1 MPTNGTMHV
10 LGGTHPGPACVLAPP
25 RPPPAGKPLRI
36 LHTDTDDLENPL
48 RGGQPVRT
56 FAINSRLAARHEI
69 TVLTSVYRG
78 CQPTVQRTGVTYR
91 RLGFRLPGFGLS
103 PHLSFLARL
112 GPAVRALEHD
122 LVVEEFTPPVGFC
135 GLPWWTN
142 KPVVLVVQWYFFEQW
157 ERRYHL
163 PFARWMRVL
172 ARRERYLHVIV
183 QSDAMRREL
192 APLFPRATIRVI
204 PCGLDDDAFAPTA
217 ATTHAPGRAQ
227 AGAVPAETAGAYVL
241 FLGRLDLEH
250 KGLDLLLHAWRKN
263 CAAAQVPLILA
274 GEGPARAWLEGFIH
288 HHHLGRLVRLVGRVE
303 GPAKTQLLAGAR
315 LVVMPSRY
323 ETFGLTALEAMAA
336 ARPLVCFDIPHL
348 NELARAPWAELV
360 TRTTDDPADTTEF
373 GRAVLG
379 LWREPERA
387 RAMGALG
394 HAQAQAYRWDAI
406 ASQQEDF
413 YREALSDHHENA

>member
-1 MPTNGTMHV
+1 MHV
-10 LGGTHPGPACVLAPP
+10 SGGARPGLATAVGNPG
-25 RPPPAGKPLRI
+25 PPPAGKRLRI

-56 FAINSRLAARHEI
+56 FAINSRLAGRHEI

-78 CQPTVQRTGVTYR
+78 CQPTVRRAGVAYR

-163 PFARWMRVL
+163 PFTRWMRAL
-172 ARRERYLHVIV
+172 ARRERYRHVIV
-183 QSDAMRREL
+183 QSAAMGREL
-192 APLFPRATIRVI
+192 APLFPRAKIDVI
-204 PCGLDDDAFAPTA
+204 PCGLDDDAFVEPAEVER
-217 ATTHAPGRAQ
+217 APGCGQ
-227 AGAVPAETAGAYVL
+227 ASANPNETAGAYVL

-250 KGLDLLLHAWRKN
+250 KGLDLLLHAWRET

-274 GEGPARAWLEGFIH
+274 GEGPARAWLEAFIQRE
-288 HHHLGRLVRLVGRVE
+288 HLGHLVTLVGRVE
-303 GPAKTQLLAGAR
+303 DRAKTQLLAGAR

-336 ARPLVCFDIPHL
+336 GRPLICFDIPHL
-348 NELARAPWAELV
+348 NELARAPWAQLLP
-360 TRTTDDPADTTEF
+360 RTTDAADTSAL

-394 HAQAQAYRWDAI
+394 YAQAQAYRWDAI
-406 ASQQEDF
+406 ARQQEAF
-413 YREALSDHHENA
+413 YRQALSDHHENA